1 MKQRTDSSKKKIN
14 KINKPLSK
22 LPNYLKAER

>member
-1 MKQRTDSSKKKIN
+1 MKQRTDSLKKIN

>member
-1 MKQRTDSSKKKIN
+1 MKQRTDSSKKIN